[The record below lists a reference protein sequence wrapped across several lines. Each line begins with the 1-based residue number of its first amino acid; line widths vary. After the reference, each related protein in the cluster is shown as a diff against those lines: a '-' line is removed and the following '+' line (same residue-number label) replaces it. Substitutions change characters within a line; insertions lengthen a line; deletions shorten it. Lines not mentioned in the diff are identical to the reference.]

1 MWLFPFPITRF
12 IPLLLDCHHH
22 DVRLCVQ
29 ECVCVCLRELVQED
43 AFWSITSQQAL
54 AVIGVRAARLMSVA
68 KASLSKP
75 DSRQADQYNLCHL
88 GASLSSFFSHIH
100 FFLNSLFYFS
110 IDTLSSLRFK
120 CHKKEKKNKLDLF
133 NIQLFFSRQQCS

>member
-29 ECVCVCLRELVQED
+29 ECVCVSERACAGGCLLINHFSAGISCYWCQSSKVNVSGKGLTLKTRLSTS
-43 AFWSITSQQAL
+43 WSIQ
-54 AVIGVRAARLMSVA
+54 
-68 KASLSKP
+68 SLSP
-75 DSRQADQYNLCHL
+75 W
-88 GASLSSFFSHIH
+88 SLSLLFFSHIH

-120 CHKKEKKNKLDLF
+120 CHKEEKKNKLDLF

>member
-1 MWLFPFPITRF
+1 VNISLINNISTDKDMWLFPFSITRF
-12 IPLLLDCHHH
+12 ILLLLDCHHH

-75 DSRQADQYNLCHL
+75 DFRQADQYNLCHL
-88 GASLSSFFSHIH
+88 GASLSSFFLISISSSTICFTFPSTH
-100 FFLNSLFYFS
+100 FPL
-110 IDTLSSLRFK
+110 
-120 CHKKEKKNKLDLF
+120 LDL
-133 NIQLFFSRQQCS
+133 NVTRKKTRTN